1 MYFFYFYPLGLDRRR
16 TRQPGVSITLIA
28 SMVVAFLWTRYF
40 PDRGPCHP
48 FDLVFIP
55 GSGSPW
61 TVLTALFLHGNWM
74 HLLGNLIYLQ
84 VFGPPLEDRLGHVK
98 FLVYFLVLG
107 VAGNLAHGLTSA
119 LDLLGQG
126 GYGVMGA
133 SGAIAGLLG
142 FSLLRF
148 YDARVQVGWWVLA
161 PLGGQN
167 KAGRSM
173 IPLTAAVAFWLLLQI
188 VYALIAS
195 ETGANVSFGAHL
207 GGFGLGLLLALVM
220 GELEAGR
227 TEAVGAR
234 AARYFRQG
242 QFHAAAGSWT
252 EYLAR
257 APQDVNA
264 LVELARAQ
272 KLCRQEG
279 ESGKNFR
286 RAYLILVE
294 AGRIAEA
301 LEVFDEACRGRGGHW
316 LAPRDLAKAAYYKER
331 QLDYTGALNAY
342 RLLYEAYPDHP
353 EGQRA
358 LVRVIVLY
366 HGKVADRIQADL
378 WLRRAHEQ
386 MPPGSW
392 REYLER
398 EFKLAEEPREAV
410 PAPGPAGPWTR
421 GS

>member
-16 TRQPGVSITLIA
+16 TRLPVLSLLLIVSMLVT
-28 SMVVAFLWTRYF
+28 FLWTRYF

-48 FDLVFIP
+48 YDLVFVP
-55 GSGSPW
+55 GMGSAW
-61 TVLTALFLHGNWM
+61 TVVTALFLHASWM
-74 HLLGNLIYLQ
+74 HLLGNLLYLQ

-98 FLVYFLVLG
+98 FLFYFLIMG
-107 VAGNLAHGLTSA
+107 VAGNLAHGVTSA

-142 FSLLRF
+142 FSLIRF
-148 YDARVQVGWWVLA
+148 YDARVQVAWWVLA

-173 IPLTAAVAFWLLLQI
+173 IPLAAAALFWLMLQI
-188 VYALIAS
+188 VHALVAG
-195 ETGANVSFGAHL
+195 ETGANVSFGAHF
-207 GGFGLGLLLALVM
+207 GGFGLGLLLAVVM
-220 GELEAGR
+220 GELNAGR

-257 APQDVNA
+257 SPQDLDA
-264 LVELARAQ
+264 RLELARSL
-272 KLCRQEG
+272 KLCHQQG
-279 ESGKNFR
+279 ESLKNFR
-286 RAYLILVE
+286 RVYNLLAE
-294 AGRIAEA
+294 EGRISEA
-301 LEVFDEACRGRGGHW
+301 LEVFDEACRGHHGHW

-331 QLDYTGALNAY
+331 QLDFPGALNAY
-342 RLLYEAYPDHP
+342 RMLYEAYPDHP

-366 HGKVADRIQADL
+366 HGKVADPVQADL
-378 WLRRAHEQ
+378 WLRRAWEQ

-392 REYLER
+392 REFLER
-398 EFKLAEEPREAV
+398 EFKLAEGPREA
-410 PAPGPAGPWTR
+410 AGAIPGAVRRTR
-421 GS
+421 ES